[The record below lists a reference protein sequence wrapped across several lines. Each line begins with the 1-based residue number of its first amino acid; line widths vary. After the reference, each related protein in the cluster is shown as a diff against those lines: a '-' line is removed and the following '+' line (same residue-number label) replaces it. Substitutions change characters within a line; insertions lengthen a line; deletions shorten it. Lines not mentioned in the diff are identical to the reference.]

1 MGAIKCKTGY
11 QKQLI
16 DAYYTCFSNVDAYML
31 VNGIKKRPKRGEG
44 AYMSYANTTRWAKQ
58 NNPKYVQYVESKM
71 EKKYSKMRDKLV
83 SQLEDVSVTY
93 FKLMN
98 LAMADELTEEDKA
111 KFNRLKQIIT
121 TRDLNQ
127 SVDTIAK
134 LTGSYESQKVEV
146 SNTFKVSFGGAAK
159 LEETTKDVIDV
170 TEKKDEDSDDF

>member
-1 MGAIKCKTGY
+1 MAVKCRSEY

-16 DAYYTCFSNVDAYML
+16 DAYYSCFDNITAYML
-31 VNGIKKRPKRGEG
+31 VNGIKKRPKQGSG
-44 AYMSYANTTRWAKQ
+44 KYQSHSTCTIYARNQ
-58 NNPKYVQYVESKM
+58 NPEYCKYVERKM
-71 EKKYSKMRDKLV
+71 EKKYDKMRDKLV
-83 SQLEDVSVTY
+83 NQLEDVSITY
-93 FKLMN
+93 FKLMQ
-98 LAMADELTEEDKA
+98 LAMQDELTDEDKA

-159 LEETTKDVIDV
+159 IEENTKDVIDV
-170 TEKKDEDSDDF
+170 TPDQEGEDDEDF

>member
-1 MGAIKCKTGY
+1 MI
-11 QKQLI
+11 
-16 DAYYTCFSNVDAYML
+16 
-31 VNGIKKRPKRGEG
+31 VNKIKKRPKRGSKK
-44 AYMSYANTTRWAKQ
+44 YYSYCSSTIYARNQ
-58 NNPKYVQYVESKM
+58 NPQYCKYVEDKM
-71 EKKYSKMRDKLV
+71 EKKYDKMRDKLV
-83 SQLEDVSVTY
+83 SQLEDVSITY
-93 FKLMN
+93 FKLMQ

-159 LEETTKDVIDV
+159 LEETTKDVIDI
-170 TEKKDEDSDDF
+170 TPEKKDEDSEDF